1 MGRTVALLLVQLQ
14 HDTDRAALVVAE
26 RRAVAHVGRESRR

>member
-14 HDTDRAALVVAE
+14 HDTDRAALASLS
-26 RRAVAHVGRESRR
+26 AGPLPT